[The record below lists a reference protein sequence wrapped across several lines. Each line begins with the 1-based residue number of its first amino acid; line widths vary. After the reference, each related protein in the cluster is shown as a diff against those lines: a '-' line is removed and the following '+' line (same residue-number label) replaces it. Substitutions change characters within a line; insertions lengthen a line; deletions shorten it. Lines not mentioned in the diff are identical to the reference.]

1 LPFDFVPA
9 LLRALRAFTPL
20 RAEDNYCCGSGVSVA
35 VGICVAVD
43 VGIEVGV
50 AVAVA
55 VDVGVAV
62 GGSEVLV
69 GKVGMTVTPGTG
81 VSVGMFGTHSLWPE

>member
-1 LPFDFVPA
+1 
-9 LLRALRAFTPL
+9 
-20 RAEDNYCCGSGVSVA
+20 
-35 VGICVAVD
+35 VAVD